1 MAGSAAN
8 LAGRFGALTLLSA
21 LSTIAITRLLGPSG
35 YGVYGSAVA
44 TAAVLGAMADLG
56 FSIMLSR
63 DMAEDASSHRP
74 LLRAAYEVASGWSL
88 LLALVMVA
96 MAFSAP
102 IDSQRGL
109 ALLVLAPS
117 MAFNGLNPA
126 RVFFLVTYRTG
137 RLVRIDLLTSL
148 LQVIATVVVAASKL
162 GPVAVTATVSVGSIV
177 NNVVVAAVVARMLEP
192 GIGRFSRRQL
202 VRRSLPLGAL
212 SIMTKVYLT
221 IDLVLL
227 GWYVAGI
234 RLGDYAAASKLLTV
248 IAGLSGAVL
257 AGALPALSRAAGA
270 RDELNELGRRIWHWL
285 MVGALPIFLA
295 LGLFAPLFVD
305 LSVGHRYR
313 GAVPLIRIL
322 SIAGAITVMSNLAGN
337 LMVALRRMR
346 PLFIQNSLAI
356 VVNIAGNVVLIPRY
370 GVYAAAWM
378 TVATEAL
385 VCAASLVSLRRD
397 LSFRG
402 LARVSLRPALA
413 ALISAI
419 VALPLLHWQWIAA
432 AAFALVFL
440 VSVTVLRAW
449 PSEFHR
455 SRWFPSRVA
464 ETWRFGP
471 S

>member
-1 MAGSAAN
+1 VAGSAAN

-44 TAAVLGAMADLG
+44 TAAVLGAIADFG
-56 FSIMLSR
+56 FSMMLSR

-88 LLALVMVA
+88 VLALVMVA

-102 IDSQRGL
+102 ISSKRGL

-126 RVFFLVTYRTG
+126 RAFFLVTYQTG
-137 RLVRIDLLTSL
+137 RLVRIDLLTAL
-148 LQVIATVVVAASKL
+148 LQLIATVVVAASKL
-162 GPVAVTATVSVGSIV
+162 GPVAVTATVSAGSIV

-192 GIGRFSRRQL
+192 GSGSFSRRVL
-202 VRRSLPLGAL
+202 VRRAAPLGAL

-227 GWYVAGI
+227 GWYVTGT

-248 IAGLSGAVL
+248 IAGLSGAVM
-257 AGALPALSRAAGA
+257 AGALPALSREAGA
-270 RDELNELGRRIWHWL
+270 RRALNELGQRIWHWL

-295 LGLFAPLFVD
+295 LGLFAPLFVE

-313 GAVPLIRIL
+313 GAIPLIRIL
-322 SIAGAITVMSNLAGN
+322 SIAGAVTVMSNLAGN

-346 PLFIQNSLAI
+346 SLFIQNSLAI
-356 VVNIAGNVVLIPRY
+356 VVNITGNVVLIPRY

-378 TVATEAL
+378 TVATEVL
-385 VCAASLVSLRRD
+385 VCGASLFSLRRD
-397 LSFRG
+397 LSFSG

-419 VALPLLHWQWIAA
+419 VALPLLQWQWIAA
-432 AAFALVFL
+432 TASAVVFL
-440 VSVTVLRAW
+440 ASVTVLRAW
-449 PSEFHR
+449 PSELR
-455 SRWFPSRVA
+455 RLRWFPSRVA
-464 ETWRFGP
+464 EAWRFGP